1 LRFGRNGNSTDGQ
14 ELKMEH
20 PIEVSMNN
28 GIDKMYLSDSGNCDC
43 EYLIE
48 LGDWA
53 EIGLNESELDGLIE
67 ALRKLKN
74 QL

>member
-1 LRFGRNGNSTDGQ
+1 MT
-14 ELKMEH
+14 E
-20 PIEVSMNN
+20 PITVSMNN
-28 GIDKMYLSDSGNCDC
+28 TLDKMYISDNGNSDC
-43 EYLIE
+43 EYLIQ

-53 EIGLNESELDGLIE
+53 EIGLNESELDNLIE

>member
-1 LRFGRNGNSTDGQ
+1 
-14 ELKMEH
+14 MEH
-20 PIEVSMNN
+20 PIEISMNN
-28 GIDKMYLSDSGNCDC
+28 GSNKMYISDNGNSDC

-53 EIGLNESELDGLIE
+53 EIGLNECELDGLIE